1 MLEVFKMKKTKMLTF
16 LLATALLTG
25 CALSPV
31 NSKEKDNSV
40 PGTSQ
45 EQPISNPA
53 SSEQVD
59 ETSEKASSSKEEA
72 SSRQESS
79 SETSAPIEHTHSW
92 SSTWTS
98 DPDYHWH
105 KCDGCSEIKD
115 KAAHT
120 WDAGQVTKEPGA
132 YTTGTKTYT
141 CTICSKTRTEDIPA
155 TGGGETVGAF
165 TFDDDALNT
174 PQEIHTANQKKYLNL
189 NIQYYNITASDLSS
203 CNASGNSNQSTP
215 NKVTVSWNYTAPSG
229 KTVSKFQLLYGQRS
243 DLGDAYTVEG
253 TTANSISFYNPYL
266 GDNYFKVIANF
277 SDGTKEASDIKV
289 FKVDTQAPRNLSAGN
304 MPNVRDMG
312 GRTTYAGGK
321 IKQGLIYRG
330 AGNKFDNRSSIND
343 ECKNVLSK
351 QLKIKTEI
359 NVANSTSN
367 NVNLSGTK
375 VVDAFMAYG
384 ATPYSNLARNSVRIR
399 QVMDVLADESNYPVF
414 YHCRIGTDRTGITGM
429 MIGGLLGIP
438 FNEVF
443 QDYCFSNFAPIDGQ
457 RYPNKASDP
466 NGDDPAKYIDE
477 ILAMPGRNY
486 QEQTYNALLSIG
498 CKAETLNTI
507 IDIMTEGNKADL
519 SINGVVGEGNA
530 LSSTGSKKT
539 STDYKNPATYYECSS
554 GKEVSLVADVTAGE
568 KDIVVYLG
576 GSDANQ
582 STKFASCVTLKID
595 GVEQIITNTK
605 TLHQAGFGST
615 QQDNRIGY
623 MFNILGKYNLT
634 AGQHTITFSVKSGSY
649 NIGTLSVF
657 DHIVT
662 A

>member
-1 MLEVFKMKKTKMLTF
+1 MKKTKMLS
-16 LLATALLTG
+16 LLFAAALLTG
-25 CALSPV
+25 CAIAPANKSRE
-31 NSKEKDNSV
+31 SKNE
-40 PGTSQ
+40 GTSENQ
-45 EQPISNPA
+45 QVSKSDSGNDKTSNQ
-53 SSEQVD
+53 SQGT
-59 ETSEKASSSKEEA
+59 TSEEEP
-72 SSRQESS
+72 
-79 SETSAPIEHTHSW
+79 PIEHVHSW
-92 SSTWTS
+92 DSNWTS

-105 KCDGCSEIKD
+105 NCSGCSEMKD
-115 KAAHT
+115 KAPHT
-120 WDAGQVTKEPGA
+120 WDAGTVTKEAGP
-132 YTTGTKTYT
+132 YTTGVKTFT
-141 CTICSKTRTEDIPA
+141 CTVCAQKKTEDIPA
-155 TGGGETVGAF
+155 TGGGETEGAF
-165 TFDDDALNT
+165 TFTDSALNT

-243 DLGDAYTVEG
+243 DLGDAYTVDG

-277 SDGTKEASDIKV
+277 SDGTKEASPIKV
-289 FKVDTQAPRNLSAGN
+289 FKVDTQAPRNLYAGN

-312 GRTTYAGGK
+312 GRVTYAGGK

-367 NVNLSGTK
+367 NVNLSNTK

-477 ILAMPGRNY
+477 ILAMPGKNY

-498 CKAETLNTI
+498 CKPETLNTI
-507 IDIMTEGNKADL
+507 IDIMTEGTKADL
-519 SINGVVGEGNA
+519 SIKGVVGEGNA

-554 GKEVSLVADVTAGE
+554 GKEVVLTSNFTAGE

-576 GSDANQ
+576 GSDADQ
-582 STKFASCVTLKID
+582 SKKFASCITLKID
-595 GVEQIITNTK
+595 GVEQTISNTK
-605 TLHQAGFGST
+605 TLHQAGFGNT
-615 QQDNRIGY
+615 QQDSRIGY
-623 MFNILGKYNLT
+623 MFNILGKYNLA
-634 AGQHTITFSVKSGSY
+634 AGSHTITFSVKSGSF
-649 NIGTLSVF
+649 NVATLSVF
-657 DHIVT
+657 DHV
-662 A
+662 APVA